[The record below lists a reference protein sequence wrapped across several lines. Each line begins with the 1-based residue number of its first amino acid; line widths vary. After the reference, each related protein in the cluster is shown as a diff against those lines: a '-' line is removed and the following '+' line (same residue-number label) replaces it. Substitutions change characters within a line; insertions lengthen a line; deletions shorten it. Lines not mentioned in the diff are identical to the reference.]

1 MTDIQ
6 IKIKTTYKPD
16 VNVVTVKSD
25 AKVEDIM
32 KEIEK
37 YSQIPVASQKLI
49 FKGKILKPEE
59 PIATYKI
66 ENDST
71 LIMVKTVTQANTNNT
86 TSASAPSNNVSSN
99 PEENITIKVKTNL
112 DATVHEVPINKNAT
126 VLGLKGEIEKKT
138 HIPPAQQKLVIKGK
152 TMKDSD
158 PISAYEL
165 NNESTIAMIKVNA
178 QNQGAGGL
186 GAMPGLG
193 GLEGNPAQMMNDP
206 RYQQI
211 MNAVLNNPQMLNQL
225 LNSPE
230 LRPIFEQNPQLRA
243 LLQNPQARQLLL
255 NPQLLERL
263 GREGGSGGLGGLG
276 GNPFA
281 GLGGLGSIQPN
292 NSPNTRLGELFT
304 QWMDRERNQIG
315 QAQPPRQPQPGAGIG
330 GAQINPQPVFQ
341 QFPQPDPNVD
351 YKEKYKEQIA
361 QIKDM
366 GIDDEEKIIEALKKC
381 DGNVQYAL
389 NRLFG

>member
-1 MTDIQ
+1 MTDIKV
-6 IKIKTTYKPD
+6 KIKTTYTPD
-16 VNVVTVKSD
+16 INVVTIKSD
-25 AKVEDIM
+25 SKVEDIM

-37 YSQIPVASQKLI
+37 YSGIAPASQKLI

-59 PIATYKI
+59 PISTYKI
-66 ENDST
+66 EDEST
-71 LIMVKTVTQANTNNT
+71 IIMVKTMAPSQSQSSQQQV
-86 TSASAPSNNVSSN
+86 SAPSNNVSSN

-112 DATVHEVPINKNAT
+112 DATVHEIPINKNAT

-138 HIPPAQQKLVIKGK
+138 HIPPAQQKLIIKGK

-165 NNESTIAMIKVNA
+165 NNESTIAMIKTVA
-178 QNQGAGGL
+178 QNQERAGAGGL
-186 GAMPGLG
+186 GGMPGLG
-193 GLEGNPAQMMNDP
+193 GLGGNPAQMMNDP
-206 RYQQI
+206 RYQQV

-255 NPQLLERL
+255 NPQALERL
-263 GREGGSGGLGGLG
+263 GREGGLG

-281 GLGGLGSIQPN
+281 GLGGLGSIQPTT
-292 NSPNTRLGELFT
+292 SPNTRLGELFT
-304 QWMDRERNQIG
+304 QWMDRERNQTG

-330 GAQINPQPVFQ
+330 GTNINPQPVFQ

-361 QIKDM
+361 QIKEM